1 MSSRVWNS
9 LFAAAMVA
17 VFVLTSCSRDTA
29 PKQHS
34 GEEGSDEHGEGESHE
49 AHEEGEAH
57 EKHEEGIV
65 TLTPEQIAAAE
76 IRTGPVEQKPLSM
89 QLNTTGE
96 VGYEEDRL
104 AHVSPRIPGRVVRVI
119 ASLGDRV
126 QRGGTLAVIDSV
138 ELGQAKASFLAART
152 REDLARENH
161 EREEKLFQQRISS
174 AKDMLEAKA
183 RHLEAASERRSAEE
197 TLRLYGMDE
206 SETRLLEPGSPSS
219 SLMSVRAPISGEV
232 VEKHVVIGEL
242 VTPDKSMF
250 TVADLQHVWIWIDV
264 YERDL
269 ANVHLKD
276 DVEVSVEALPKAVFT
291 GEVTYLAPR
300 VEAQTRTVRAR
311 IDVLNPQGLLR
322 PGMFAKVRLTD
333 PHVQSAA
340 SSLVVPEGA
349 LVSRGEE
356 NLVFVLAGEGRF
368 SARPVEVGRRE
379 AGLVELKSGLA
390 ANDLVVT
397 EGAFFLKSEL
407 ARAELGGGHSH

>member
-9 LFAAAMVA
+9 LFVAAMVA
-17 VFVLTSCSRDTA
+17 VLGLASCTRDAA
-29 PKQHS
+29 PEQHAAT
-34 GEEGSDEHGEGESHE
+34 EAHDEHGEGE
-49 AHEEGEAH
+49 AHEEQ
-57 EKHEEGIV
+57 EEGIV
-65 TLTPEQIAAAE
+65 ALTPEQIAAAG
-76 IRTGPVEQKPLSM
+76 IRTGPVEQRPLSI

-104 AHVSPRIPGRVVRVI
+104 AHVSPRIPGRVVRVV

-138 ELGQAKASFLAART
+138 ELGQAKASFLTART
-152 REDLARENH
+152 REDLARENR
-161 EREEKLFQQRISS
+161 EREEKLYQQRISS
-174 AKDMLEAKA
+174 EREMIEAKA
-183 RHLEAASERRSAEE
+183 RHLEAESERRSAEE
-197 TLRLYGMDE
+197 TLRLYGMGE
-206 SETRLLEPGSPSS
+206 SETRALEPGGPSS
-219 SLMSVRAPISGEV
+219 SLLSVRAPISGEV

-242 VTPDKSMF
+242 VTPDKSLF

-340 SSLVVPEGA
+340 ASLVVPEGA
-349 LVSRGEE
+349 LVSRGED
-356 NLVFVLAGEGRF
+356 NLVFVLVGEGRF
-368 SARPVEVGRRE
+368 SARPVKLGRRE
-379 AGLVELKSGLA
+379 AGLVELESGLE
-390 ANDLVVT
+390 ANDQVVT